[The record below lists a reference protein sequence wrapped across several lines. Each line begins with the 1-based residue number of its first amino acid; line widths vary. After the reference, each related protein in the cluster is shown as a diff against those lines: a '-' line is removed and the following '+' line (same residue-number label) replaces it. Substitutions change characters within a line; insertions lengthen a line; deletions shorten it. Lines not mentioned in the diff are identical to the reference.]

1 MRVAIVGAG
10 VAGLSAALSLQAD
23 HEVVVFEAE
32 GAPGGKMRSEHR
44 DGYLFEWGPNGFLS
58 DAKEM
63 RALCD
68 DLGIADELVEA
79 NAAAAKRYIY
89 WGGKL
94 HALPQKPPQAL
105 TTALLSPLGKARAL
119 RELFYKPDASVR
131 DRETVQDFFVRHFGI
146 EVAERIVAPALLGM
160 SAGDACETSV
170 DAAFPKLREMEREY
184 GSMLR
189 AAMRNRPAERS
200 KLLSFGAAGMQRFAD
215 AARGRLGD
223 RLRLTAPVERIDRD
237 DASWRV
243 SATGETERFDA
254 VIATA
259 PAYAAASM
267 VRAFDSKLSALLGH
281 IAFAPMRVLGL
292 AFRAKDVPV
301 PLDGFGFLAA
311 RRQGVRILGALYTST
326 MYPEQ
331 APPDTA
337 YMRVFMGGAADPE
350 VMALDEDAACQVAL
364 HDLRTT
370 LGITAEPIAHH
381 KVLWPKAIPQYGR
394 DHVALVA
401 QIDAHVKR
409 HRRLVIAGNSYRG
422 LGVGDT
428 VREAV
433 ARAQIG
439 VA

>member
-10 VAGLSAALSLQAD
+10 VAGLSAALSLQD
-23 HEVVVFEAE
+23 EHDVVVFEAE
-32 GAPGGKMRSEHR
+32 RAPGGKMRSEHR

-58 DAKEM
+58 GAKEM

-105 TTALLSPLGKARAL
+105 ATALLSPLGKVRAF
-119 RELFYKPDASVR
+119 RELFSKPDARVR
-131 DRETVQDFFVRHFGI
+131 DGETVHDFFARHFGR

-160 SAGDACETSV
+160 SAGDARETSV
-170 DAAFPKLREMEREY
+170 DAAFPKLREMEREH
-184 GSMLR
+184 GSILR
-189 AAMRNRPAERS
+189 GATRNRPAERS
-200 KLLSFGAAGMQRFAD
+200 KLISFGAAGMQRFAD
-215 AARGRLGD
+215 AARDRLGE
-223 RLRLTAPVERIDRD
+223 RLRLSTPVERVDRD

-243 SATGETERFDA
+243 SAGGETERFDA
-254 VIATA
+254 VIVTV
-259 PAYAAASM
+259 PSYAAATM
-267 VRAFDSKLSALLGH
+267 LRALDGELSTLLER

-292 AFRAKDVPV
+292 AFRVQDVPV

-311 RRQGVRILGALYTST
+311 RGEGVRILGALYTST

-331 APPDTA
+331 APAETA
-337 YMRVFMGGAADPE
+337 YVRVFMGGAADAD
-350 VMALDEDAACQVAL
+350 VMALGEDAARQIAL
-364 HDLRTT
+364 RDLQTT
-370 LGITAEPIAHH
+370 LGITAAPIAHQEA
-381 KVLWPKAIPQYGR
+381 LWPKAIPQYGR
-394 DHVALVA
+394 HHAALVE
-401 QIDAHVKR
+401 QIDARVKG
-409 HRRLVIAGNSYRG
+409 HRRLVLAGNSYRG

-433 ARAQIG
+433 LRAAAG